1 MRSHK
6 IDMSLQPMD
15 SNQLPQDPAILM
27 SYINTMLRD
36 RYATLDELCE
46 DLGIDREELVAK
58 LAQAGF
64 EYNASLKK
72 FW

>member
-36 RYATLDELCE
+36 RYATLGELCE

>member
-1 MRSHK
+1 
-6 IDMSLQPMD
+6 MSLQPMD

>member
-1 MRSHK
+1 
-6 IDMSLQPMD
+6 MD

-36 RYATLDELCE
+36 HYTSLDELCE

-64 EYNASLKK
+64 EYNASFNK

>member
-1 MRSHK
+1 ME
-6 IDMSLQPMD
+6 P
-15 SNQLPQDPAILM
+15 NELPQDPAILM

-46 DLGIDREELVAK
+46 DLGIDREALVAK
-58 LAQAGF
+58 LAQSGF
-64 EYNASLKK
+64 EYNAKLNK